1 MNPLVIT
8 IDGPAAAGKSTTA
21 RAVARTLGCLY
32 LDSGAMYR
40 AFALKVERLGLASS
54 LDDAARIEALA
65 RETDV
70 AFTGPNDDPTVVL
83 DGEPL
88 GAVIRTPP
96 VSELASRVAAIPVV
110 RARMAILQRAIAARH
125 ALVAEGR
132 DMGTVLFPD
141 AAVKIF
147 LDASVAER
155 ARRRHRELRARGLD
169 LDVNQV
175 QLEIERRDRRDRER
189 AVAPL
194 VPAPEAIVIDT
205 SGMDVEQQVDAV
217 LEAVRASPACGRS
230 DEGPMKGR

>member
-1 MNPLVIT
+1 VNPLVIT

-54 LDDAARIEALA
+54 LDDTARIEALA

-88 GAVIRTPP
+88 GAAIRTPL

-110 RARMAILQRAIAARH
+110 RSRMATLQRAIAARH

-141 AAVKIF
+141 AAAKIF
-147 LDASVAER
+147 LDASVEER
-155 ARRRHRELRARGLD
+155 ARRRHKELSARGLD
-169 LDVNQV
+169 LDVSQV
-175 QLEIERRDRRDRER
+175 RAEIERRDRRDRER
-189 AVAPL
+189 EVAPL
-194 VPAPEAIVIDT
+194 VPADDAIVIDT
-205 SGMDVEQQVDAV
+205 SGMSVEQQVDAV
-217 LEAVRASPACGRS
+217 LEAVRARV
-230 DEGPMKGR
+230 GPD

>member
-54 LDDAARIEALA
+54 LDDTARIEALA
-65 RETDV
+65 RATDV

-83 DGEPL
+83 DGESL
-88 GAVIRTPP
+88 GAVIRTPL

-110 RARMAILQRAIAARH
+110 RTRMAELQRAIAARH

-141 AAVKIF
+141 ATVKIF
-147 LDASVAER
+147 LEASLEER
-155 ARRRHRELRARGLD
+155 ARRRHLEWSRRGEAPSLDAVRAD
-169 LDVNQV
+169 
-175 QLEIERRDRRDRER
+175 IESRDRRDRER
-189 AVAPL
+189 DVAPL
-194 VPAPEAIVIDT
+194 RPARDALVIDT
-205 SGMDVEQQVDAV
+205 TGMSFEQQIESVLQAV
-217 LEAVRASPACGRS
+217 EARVGPRRA
-230 DEGPMKGR
+230 

>member
-1 MNPLVIT
+1 VNPLVIT

-54 LDDAARIEALA
+54 LDDTARIEALA
-65 RETDV
+65 QATDV
-70 AFTGPNDDPTVVL
+70 SFTGPNDDPTVVL

-88 GAVIRTPP
+88 GPAIRTPL

-110 RARMAILQRAIAARH
+110 RSRMATLQRAIAARH

-141 AAVKIF
+141 AAAKIF
-147 LDASVAER
+147 LDASVEER
-155 ARRRHRELRARGLD
+155 ARRRHRELAARGLE
-169 LDVNQV
+169 LDVAQV
-175 QLEIERRDRRDRER
+175 RAEIERRDRRDRER
-189 AVAPL
+189 EVAPL
-194 VPAPEAIVIDT
+194 VPADDAIVIDT
-205 SGMDVEQQVDAV
+205 SGMSVEQQVDAV
-217 LEAVRASPACGRS
+217 LEAVRARVAPG
-230 DEGPMKGR
+230 

>member
-1 MNPLVIT
+1 VNPLVIT

-54 LDDAARIEALA
+54 LDDTARIEALA
-65 RETDV
+65 RMTDV
-70 AFTGPNDDPTVVL
+70 AFTGPNDNPTVVL

-88 GAVIRTPP
+88 GAEIRTPL
-96 VSELASRVAAIPVV
+96 VSELASRVAALPVV

-141 AAVKIF
+141 AAAKIF
-147 LDASVAER
+147 LDASLEER
-155 ARRRHRELRARGLD
+155 AFRRHRELAARGLD
-169 LDVNQV
+169 LDVSEV
-175 QLEIERRDRRDRER
+175 RTEIERRDRRDRER
-189 AVAPL
+189 IAAPL
-194 VPAPEAIVIDT
+194 VPAPDAVVIDT
-205 SGMDVEQQVDAV
+205 SGMSVEEQIAAV
-217 LEAVRASPACGRS
+217 LRAVEAKVGPA
-230 DEGPMKGR
+230 